1 MQPRLLLPLVLL
13 VGLVTP
19 SPASG
24 QCRWFSGDR
33 RTPLGGSSP
42 CLCDLVSSCQ
52 ACWQGCAWNS
62 NCQYFRW
69 ADSRLL
75 DWNNTAAC
83 REIGAPPQP
92 PQEGTQPPTRPTSG
106 PVPADTSLQLPG
118 SSAAGGAP
126 VLSPSPPPLP
136 PQPSRSALPNPNPA
150 PAADSSS
157 ASLSVSLRLAGV
169 TAQQVSEPSAQL
181 LMRRWLAA
189 VMQLGPSAEQQVRS
203 QPTCMQC
210 TLCTVHFIQT
220 LACTWGGERRTVVLQ
235 VQRGMLC
242 TRCASSGQCLAH
254 CCIHNLNRS
263 CTEGV
268 SHLITSASL
277 PHTWVASRSAARWC
291 V

>member
-1 MQPRLLLPLVLL
+1 MKQQAVGTALQPRLLLPLVLL
-13 VGLVTP
+13 LVLVTP

-24 QCRWFSGDR
+24 QCRWFTGDR
-33 RTPLGGSSP
+33 QTPLGGSNP
-42 CLCDLVSSCQ
+42 CLSDLVSSCQ

-83 REIGAPPQP
+83 LEIGAPPQL
-92 PQEGTQPPTRPTSG
+92 PQDGTQPTTRPTSG
-106 PVPADTSLQLPG
+106 PVPADSSLQLPDG
-118 SSAAGGAP
+118 SAAGGAS
-126 VLSPSPPPLP
+126 VLRPSPPPLP
-136 PQPSRSALPNPNPA
+136 PQPSRSALPTPTPG
-150 PAADSSS
+150 PAADSNS

-181 LMRRWLAA
+181 LVRRWLVA
-189 VMQLGPSAEQQVRS
+189 VMQLGPVAEQQVRS

-210 TLCTVHFIQT
+210 TLCTVHFIQA

-242 TRCASSGQCLAH
+242 THL
-254 CCIHNLNRS
+254 
-263 CTEGV
+263 V
-268 SHLITSASL
+268 SVWRTAVS
-277 PHTWVASRSAARWC
+277 TT
-291 V
+291 